1 MSKSKNKNYNKRDL
15 YYDDED
21 GYQDSRDN
29 KQRRK
34 EKRMRNLIRSKN
46 VDRLMDI
53 DEDDYE
59 WRGR

>member
-1 MSKSKNKNYNKRDL
+1 MSKSKNKKFNNRRDW
-15 YYDDED
+15 YDDEED
-21 GYQDSRDN
+21 DYGQKDN

-34 EKRMRNLIRSKN
+34 EKRLKNLIRSKN